1 MSIKILTPDMV
12 SKIAAGEVI
21 ERPASVVKELIENS
35 LDAKASQI
43 SVEIQG
49 GGVRSIKVVDNG
61 LGIPATEAELAF
73 CRYATS
79 KIADLTDLE
88 NISSLGFRGEALPSI
103 AAVAEIEFSTKSS
116 LEDVGSCLHLQ
127 GNEPL
132 RQEAISRP
140 SGTTVIVRRLF
151 RYFPARLK
159 FLKSTNT
166 ENSHIAHTVG
176 QYAMAFPEV
185 KFSLLLDKR
194 PSLQTVGDG
203 DMRGVVSQIY
213 GFKIAQEMLI
223 LPGSGVDIKIDGL
236 ISPPSLTRSDY
247 NYHSFFINKRWVR
260 SPLLVKAVDQAYHGL
275 LMVGRHPLVVMRL
288 SLRPDGIDVNIHPTK
303 AQVKFHDEQNIFTSV
318 KKTVEEVLR
327 NTSIARTNIQF
338 PSAGSWSQQRS
349 LSVRESEPVF
359 EGFSSIDNANPAT
372 LPALRVLGQVANTYV
387 IAEGPDGLYII
398 DQHAAHERV
407 RFDKILEQWAKHKV
421 EVQGL
426 LQPITIELNPREEEI
441 WRGNEEILLR
451 FGFYVESFG
460 DRNYLLRAMPALI
473 ANENIRNV
481 LADLFDILSRR
492 DDSMPW
498 EEKIAQSLSC
508 HGAIRAGQQ
517 LSNEEMRELIS
528 QLEQSKQPRSCPHG
542 RPTVIHMSLF
552 QFEKE
557 FGRRA

>member
-61 LGIPATEAELAF
+61 LGIPSTEAELAF

-127 GNEPL
+127 GNESL

-166 ENSHIAHTVG
+166 ENSHIAHIIG

-194 PSLQTVGDG
+194 PSLQTIGDG
-203 DMRGVVSQIY
+203 DLRGVVSQIY

-223 LPGSGVDIKIDGL
+223 LSRSGVDIEIDGL

-303 AQVKFHDEQNIFTSV
+303 AQVKFHDEQNIFISV

-327 NTSIARTNIQF
+327 KTSIARTNIQF
-338 PSAGSWSQQRS
+338 PSAGSGSQQQS

-359 EGFSSIDNANPAT
+359 EGFSSIDNANPAV

-407 RFDKILEQWAKHKV
+407 RFDKILEQWAKQKI

-426 LQPITIELNPREEEI
+426 LQPISIELNPKEEEI
-441 WRGNEEILLR
+441 WRGNEEILSR

-460 DRNYLLRAMPALI
+460 DRNYLLRAMPVLI
-473 ANENIRNV
+473 ANENIRDV
-481 LADLFDILSRR
+481 LTDLFDTLSCR

-542 RPTVIHMSLF
+542 RPTVIHMSLL

>member
-35 LDAKASQI
+35 LDAKAGQI

-61 LGIPATEAELAF
+61 LGIPSTEAELAF

-79 KIADLTDLE
+79 KIADLIDLE

-116 LEDVGSCLHLQ
+116 LEDVGICLHLQ

-166 ENSHIAHTVG
+166 ENSHIAHIVG

-203 DMRGVVSQIY
+203 DMRGVISQIY

-223 LPGSGVDIKIDGL
+223 LPGSGMDIKIDGL

-318 KKTVEEVLR
+318 KKTVEEVLQ
-327 NTSIARTNIQF
+327 NTSIARNSIQF
-338 PSAGSWSQQRS
+338 PSADSWSQQRS
-349 LSVRESEPVF
+349 LSVRESESVF
-359 EGFSSIDNANPAT
+359 EGFSSMDNANPAT

-426 LQPITIELNPREEEI
+426 LQPITIELNPKEEEI

-460 DRNYLLRAMPALI
+460 DRNYLLRAMPVLI

-481 LADLFDILSRR
+481 LADLFDTLSHR

>member
-35 LDAKASQI
+35 LDAEASQV

-49 GGVRSIKVVDNG
+49 GGIRSIKVVDNG
-61 LGIPATEAELAF
+61 LGIPSTEAELAF

-79 KIADLTDLE
+79 KIANLADLE
-88 NISSLGFRGEALPSI
+88 NIASLGFRGEALPSI
-103 AAVAEIEFSTKSS
+103 AAVAEIELSTKSS
-116 LEDVGSCLHLQ
+116 LDDVGSCLHLR

-132 RQEAISRP
+132 RKEDVSRP

-159 FLKSTNT
+159 FLKSINT
-166 ENSHIAHTVG
+166 ENSHIAHIVE
-176 QYAMAFPEV
+176 QYSMAFPEV
-185 KFSLLLDKR
+185 KFSLTLDNR
-194 PSLQTVGDG
+194 LSMQTVGDG
-203 DMRGVVSQIY
+203 DLRGVVSQIY
-213 GFKIAQEMLI
+213 GFKIAQEMLA
-223 LPGSGVDIKIDGL
+223 LSKSGVDIQIDGL
-236 ISPPSLTRSDY
+236 LSPPSLTRSGY
-247 NYHSFFINKRWVR
+247 NYLSFFINRRWIR
-260 SPLLVKAVDQAYHGL
+260 SPLLVKAVEQAYHGL
-275 LMVGRHPLVVMRL
+275 LMVGRHPLVVMKL
-288 SLRPDGIDVNIHPTK
+288 SLLPDGIDVNVHPTK
-303 AQVKFHDEQNIFTSV
+303 AQVKFQDEQIIFTSV
-318 KKTVEEVLR
+318 KKAVEEVLR
-327 NTSIARTNIQF
+327 STPIAKTNIQF
-338 PSAGSWSQQRS
+338 PSTDSWSQQRS
-349 LSVRESEPVF
+349 MSVRESEPVF
-359 EGFSSIDNANPAT
+359 ESFSSTNKANSTT
-372 LPALRVLGQVANTYV
+372 LPALRVLGQIANTYV

-407 RFDKILEQWAKHKV
+407 RFDRILEQWGRQKV

-426 LQPITIELNPREEEI
+426 LQPITIELSPREEEI
-441 WRGNEEILLR
+441 WRGNEGILSR
-451 FGFYVESFG
+451 FGFHIESFG
-460 DRNYLLRAMPALI
+460 DRNYLLRAMPVLI
-473 ANENIRNV
+473 ANENIREV
-481 LADLFDILSRR
+481 LTDLFDTLSRR
-492 DDSMPW
+492 DDSSSW

-542 RPTVIHMSLF
+542 RPTIIHMSLL

>member
-61 LGIPATEAELAF
+61 LGIPSTEAELAF

-127 GNEPL
+127 GNESL

-166 ENSHIAHTVG
+166 ENSHIAHIIG

-194 PSLQTVGDG
+194 PSLQTIGDG
-203 DMRGVVSQIY
+203 DLRGVVSQIY

-223 LPGSGVDIKIDGL
+223 LSRSGVDIEIDGL

-303 AQVKFHDEQNIFTSV
+303 AQVKFHDEQNIFISV

-338 PSAGSWSQQRS
+338 PSAGSGSQQQS

-359 EGFSSIDNANPAT
+359 EGFSSIDNANPAV

-407 RFDKILEQWAKHKV
+407 RFDKILEQWAKQKI

-426 LQPITIELNPREEEI
+426 LQPISIELNPKEEEI
-441 WRGNEEILLR
+441 WRGNEEILSR
-451 FGFYVESFG
+451 FGFHVESFG
-460 DRNYLLRAMPALI
+460 DRNYLLRAMPVLI
-473 ANENIRNV
+473 ANENIRDV
-481 LADLFDILSRR
+481 LTDLFDTLSCR

-542 RPTVIHMSLF
+542 RPTVIHMSLL

>member
-1 MSIKILTPDMV
+1 MSIKVLTPDLV

-35 LDAKASQI
+35 LDAEASQI

-49 GGVRSIKVVDNG
+49 GGIRSIKIVDNG
-61 LGIPATEAELAF
+61 LGIPSTEAELAF

-79 KIADLTDLE
+79 KIANLADLE
-88 NISSLGFRGEALPSI
+88 NIASLGFRGEALPSI
-103 AAVAEIEFSTKSS
+103 AAVAEIELSTKNS
-116 LEDVGSCLHLQ
+116 LDDVGSYLHLR
-127 GNEPL
+127 GNEAL
-132 RQEAISRP
+132 HKEAISRP

-159 FLKSTNT
+159 FLKSINT
-166 ENSHIAHTVG
+166 ENSHIAHIVG

-185 KFSLLLDKR
+185 KFSLLMDKR
-194 PSLQTVGDG
+194 PSMQTVGDG
-203 DMRGVVSQIY
+203 DLRGVISQIY

-223 LPGSGVDIKIDGL
+223 ISKSSMDIKVDGL
-236 ISPPSLTRSDY
+236 LSPPSLTRSDY
-247 NYHSFFINKRWVR
+247 NYLSFFINRRWVR
-260 SPLLVKAVDQAYHGL
+260 SPLLVKAVEQAYHGL
-275 LMVGRHPLVVMRL
+275 LMVGRHPLVVMKL
-288 SLRPDGIDVNIHPTK
+288 SLPPDEIDVNVHPTK
-303 AQVKFHDEQNIFTSV
+303 AQVKFHDEQTVFSSM
-318 KKTVEEVLR
+318 KKAVEEVLQS
-327 NTSIARTNIQF
+327 TSIARANIQF
-338 PSAGSWSQQRS
+338 PSTGSWSQQRP

-359 EGFSSIDNANPAT
+359 EGFSSIDNTNPAT

-407 RFDKILEQWAKHKV
+407 RFDRILEQWAKQKV

-426 LQPITIELNPREEEI
+426 LQPITIELSPKEEET
-441 WRGNEEILLR
+441 WRGNEGILSR

-460 DRNYLLRAMPALI
+460 DRNYLLRAMPVLI
-473 ANENIRNV
+473 ANENIREV
-481 LADLFDILSRR
+481 LTDLLDTLSRR
-492 DDSMPW
+492 DDSIPW

-542 RPTVIHMSLF
+542 RPTIIHMSLL

>member
-35 LDAKASQI
+35 LDAKAGQI

-61 LGIPATEAELAF
+61 LGIPSTEAELAF

-79 KIADLTDLE
+79 KIADLIDLE

-116 LEDVGSCLHLQ
+116 LEDVGICLHLQ

-166 ENSHIAHTVG
+166 ENSHIAHIVG

-203 DMRGVVSQIY
+203 DMRGVISQIY

-223 LPGSGVDIKIDGL
+223 LPGSGMDIKIDGL

-318 KKTVEEVLR
+318 KKTVEEVLQ
-327 NTSIARTNIQF
+327 NTSIARTSIQF
-338 PSAGSWSQQRS
+338 PSADSWSQQRS
-349 LSVRESEPVF
+349 LSVRESESVF
-359 EGFSSIDNANPAT
+359 EGFSSMDNANPAT

-426 LQPITIELNPREEEI
+426 LQPITIELNPKEEEI

-460 DRNYLLRAMPALI
+460 DRNYLLRAMPVLI

-481 LADLFDILSRR
+481 LADLFDTLSHR

>member
-1 MSIKILTPDMV
+1 MV

-35 LDAKASQI
+35 LDAEANQI

-49 GGVRSIKVVDNG
+49 GGIRSIKVVDNG
-61 LGIPATEAELAF
+61 LGIPSNEAELAF

-79 KIADLTDLE
+79 KIANLADLE
-88 NISSLGFRGEALPSI
+88 NIASLGFRGEALPSI
-103 AAVAEIEFSTKSS
+103 AAVAEIELSTKNS
-116 LEDVGSCLHLQ
+116 LDDVGIYLHLR
-127 GNEPL
+127 GNEAL
-132 RQEAISRP
+132 HKEAISRP
-140 SGTTVIVRRLF
+140 PGTTVIVRRLF

-159 FLKSTNT
+159 FLKSINT
-166 ENSHIAHTVG
+166 ENSHIAHIVG

-194 PSLQTVGDG
+194 PSMQTVGDG
-203 DMRGVVSQIY
+203 DLRGVVSQIY
-213 GFKIAQEMLI
+213 GFKIAQEMLT
-223 LPGSGVDIKIDGL
+223 LPKSGVDIKVDGL
-236 ISPPSLTRSDY
+236 LSPPSLTRSDY
-247 NYHSFFINKRWVR
+247 NYLSFFINRRWVR
-260 SPLLVKAVDQAYHGL
+260 SPLLVKAVEQAYHGL
-275 LMVGRHPLVVMRL
+275 LMVGRHPLVVMKL
-288 SLRPDGIDVNIHPTK
+288 SLPPDEIDVNVHPTK
-303 AQVKFHDEQNIFTSV
+303 AQVKFHDEQTIFSSV
-318 KKTVEEVLR
+318 KKAVEEVLR
-327 NTSIARTNIQF
+327 STSIARTNIQF
-338 PSAGSWSQQRS
+338 PSTGSWSQQRP

-359 EGFSSIDNANPAT
+359 EGFSSIDNTNLAT

-407 RFDKILEQWAKHKV
+407 RFDRILEQWAKQKV

-426 LQPITIELNPREEEI
+426 LQPITIELSPKEEET
-441 WRGNEEILLR
+441 WRGNEGILSR

-460 DRNYLLRAMPALI
+460 DRNYLLRAMPMLI
-473 ANENIRNV
+473 ANENIREV
-481 LADLFDILSRR
+481 LTDLFGTLSCR
-492 DDSMPW
+492 DDSIPW

-542 RPTVIHMSLF
+542 RPTIIHMSLL

>member
-61 LGIPATEAELAF
+61 LGIPSTEAELAF

-166 ENSHIAHTVG
+166 ENSHIAHIVG

-288 SLRPDGIDVNIHPTK
+288 SLQPDGIDVNIHPTK
-303 AQVKFHDEQNIFTSV
+303 AQVKFYDEQNIFTSV
-318 KKTVEEVLR
+318 KKTVEEVLQ

-359 EGFSSIDNANPAT
+359 EGFSSMDNANPAT

-460 DRNYLLRAMPALI
+460 DRNYLLRAMPVLI

-481 LADLFDILSRR
+481 LADLFDTLSRR